1 MDIWTDKWIKSTC
14 STENHWIYS
23 RKFNDYNNY
32 RYWVFVMIRWELLSQ
47 IHSWE
52 NRGSYVVS
60 CLPKVRQEVAE
71 PDPVSPK
78 AQFFAP
84 RATTQKSEPG
94 CFSHGNRLPWLVPAH
109 PVCLICQWGGDERPL
124 PAFTHFFLPT
134 LYPQF
139 LGHAWPTQHTGHMN
153 LNSGQNS
160 LSGSAVETRIH

>member
-1 MDIWTDKWIKSTC
+1 MDIWADKWIKSTC
-14 STENHWIYS
+14 STATHWIYS
-23 RKFNDYNNY
+23 RKFNDYYNY
-32 RYWVFVMIRWELLSQ
+32 RYWVLVMIWWELLSQ
-47 IHSWE
+47 IYSWE

-84 RATTQKSEPG
+84 RATTQKSENQDASVTGTVCPG
-94 CFSHGNRLPWLVPAH
+94 WYLLI
-109 PVCLICQWGGDERPL
+109 VCLICQWGGDETPL
-124 PAFTHFFLPT
+124 PAFAHFFLPT
-134 LYPQF
+134 VYPQF

-160 LSGSAVETRIH
+160 LRGSAVETRIH

>member
-1 MDIWTDKWIKSTC
+1 MDIWADKWIKSTC
-14 STENHWIYS
+14 STATHWIYS
-23 RKFNDYNNY
+23 RKFNDYYNY
-32 RYWVFVMIRWELLSQ
+32 RYWVLVMIWWELLSQ
-47 IHSWE
+47 IYSWE

-109 PVCLICQWGGDERPL
+109 RLPHLSVRRWRDTPSCFCSLFPAYRVPTVPWTCLAHTTYRSHELKQWAKFSSWVCGR
-124 PAFTHFFLPT
+124 
-134 LYPQF
+134 
-139 LGHAWPTQHTGHMN
+139 N
-153 LNSGQNS
+153 
-160 LSGSAVETRIH
+160 